1 MAAWL
6 ALKTLT
12 VRKPIESR
20 AFYTLQP
27 SQLPRIS
34 SANVS
39 LCSPNNGKAAAN
51 MQRENTFADMA
62 DAACKG

>member
-20 AFYTLQP
+20 AFYTLH
-27 SQLPRIS
+27 
-34 SANVS
+34 VS
-39 LCSPNNGKAAAN
+39 LCSPNSGKAAAN

-62 DAACKG
+62 DAAYKG